1 MQTGAV
7 GYFIYLVEASKLC
20 ETMPAARSGCVY
32 VGAFI
37 NNGAIYMQTF
47 GVGDFNVVDATF
59 DYCEGLA
66 ADPSGN
72 VYACNNQRLYVQTG
86 GVGSFNMIGQ
96 DFANSGA
103 GMAAAPNGNVYACM
117 YNGDIYM
124 QTGGGFNLFFALDQ
138 THRAWTSMAAAPNG
152 NVYACVYNGDIYMQT
167 N

>member
-1 MQTGAV
+1 MKSEGV
-7 GYFIYLVEASKLC
+7 GNFIDFVEASKQW
-20 ETMPAARSGCVY
+20 EPMTAAPNGNVY
-32 VGAFI
+32 VGVFI
-37 NNGAIYMQTF
+37 NNGGIYMQTG

-124 QTGGGFNLFFALDQ
+124 QTG
-138 THRAWTSMAAAPNG
+138 
-152 NVYACVYNGDIYMQT
+152 
-167 N
+167 